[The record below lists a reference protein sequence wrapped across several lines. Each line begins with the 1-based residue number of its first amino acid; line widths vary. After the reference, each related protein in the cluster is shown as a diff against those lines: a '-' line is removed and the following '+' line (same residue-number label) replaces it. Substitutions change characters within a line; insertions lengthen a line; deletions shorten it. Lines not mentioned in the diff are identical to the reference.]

1 MFSSILKDLNLGPV
15 SWVTV
20 RQGPVVELL
29 TQWKASI
36 DPDQAAGALCDAA
49 AW

>member
-1 MFSSILKDLNLGPV
+1 MAFAFDLFLC
-15 SWVTV
+15 